1 MLRKGTLEGI
11 KVLDL
16 SQFLS
21 GPRCTQLLADA
32 GAEVIKIEPP
42 GGEVTRF
49 LVMLIPGSDRILS
62 ILNRNKKCI
71 TLDLRKEEARSVFK
85 QMVERADVLVE
96 NFKPG
101 TMEKMG
107 IGYDV
112 LKKINPRIVYGSVTG
127 FGQYGPH
134 SQRGA
139 FDIIAQATGGMMDA
153 NKQWESPPVT
163 FLADLVSGAYLALGI
178 MMALFYREKKWNRA
192 DG

>member
-107 IGYDV
+107 ID
-112 LKKINPRIVYGSVTG
+112 
-127 FGQYGPH
+127 
-134 SQRGA
+134 
-139 FDIIAQATGGMMDA
+139 MM
-153 NKQWESPPVT
+153 S
-163 FLADLVSGAYLALGI
+163 
-178 MMALFYREKKWNRA
+178 
-192 DG
+192 